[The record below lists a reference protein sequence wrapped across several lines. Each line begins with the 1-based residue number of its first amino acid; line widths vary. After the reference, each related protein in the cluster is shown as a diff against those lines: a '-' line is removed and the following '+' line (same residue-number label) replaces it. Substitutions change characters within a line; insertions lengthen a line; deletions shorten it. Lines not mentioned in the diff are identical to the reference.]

1 MLTIDQLSS
10 ITGVNKPTLRYYEQQ
25 GLIKSYRKE
34 NNYRYFDDDCDKIIL
49 TIRQLTNYGLTL
61 QQVRSFIYDEDSSK
75 INCLKDKMISDN
87 LILQARLKNQM
98 LKLEYIKHYNDENYY
113 IVRNCDELWLCTHL
127 KDDMSIDKVELH
139 SRLINAIPISNPYM
153 LIDLERTNHYEY
165 GFYLTKSDALKLG
178 YDESEFLLI
187 PKGKTITFLLLY
199 DAKSLY
205 SEIYNYYIKK
215 IETLGFKLRINL
227 IMTFPFVSYLKNNE
241 LIHLNELTFF
251 IE

>member
-34 NNYRYFDDDCDKIIL
+34 NNYRYYDDDCDKIIL

-61 QQVRSFIYDEDSSK
+61 QQVRSFIYDEDSTK

-113 IVRNCDELWLCTHL
+113 IIRNCDELWLCTHL
-127 KDDMSIDKVELH
+127 KEDMSIDKVELH

-153 LIDLERTNHYEY
+153 LIDLDRINHYEY
-165 GFYLTKSDALKLG
+165 GFYLAKSDALKLG
-178 YDESEFLLI
+178 YSESEFLLI
-187 PKGKTITFLLLY
+187 PKGKTITFLFQYNDKTFNPEFY
-199 DAKSLY
+199 DFYK
-205 SEIYNYYIKK
+205 KK
-215 IETLGFKLRINL
+215 IEFLRFKLRINRV
-227 IMTFPFVSYLKNNE
+227 MTFPFVSYIKHNE